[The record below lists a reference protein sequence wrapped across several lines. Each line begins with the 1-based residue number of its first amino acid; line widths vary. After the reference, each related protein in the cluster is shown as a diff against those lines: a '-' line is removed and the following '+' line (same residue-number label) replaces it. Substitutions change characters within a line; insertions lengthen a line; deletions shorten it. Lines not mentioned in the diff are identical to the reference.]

1 MATASDQGDA
11 TPVASTPAPA
21 VDLTEVG
28 SDSDYVIDP
37 VFGKQPKDVATQIK
51 LQEKA
56 RVAASKAGE
65 SKDKATAEAE
75 KAAQA

>member
-1 MATASDQGDA
+1 MATASDPSDP
-11 TPVASTPAPA
+11 TPVASTVAVS
-21 VDLTEVG
+21 VDLSEVG
-28 SDSDYVIDP
+28 ADSDYVIDP